1 MENFFNNDP
10 MLSSMRREQGQII
23 EEYKRRVET
32 QGTRTP
38 IWDKIDAEMTS
49 LTDKQKEIVFKDEDY
64 IAVNNELSVMVQTYL
79 LNLVK
84 PQIEANE
91 NGRKM
96 LEKVYDNVVL
106 AKKKAV
112 NETEKKLKIFEQF
125 QLYSV
130 KHPNTTYEE
139 FVKTLN
145 SKKK

>member
-1 MENFFNNDP
+1 MNDFFSNDP
-10 MLSSMRREQGQII
+10 MLSSIRREQGQII

-32 QGTRTP
+32 QGARYQ
-38 IWDKIDAEMTS
+38 IWDKIDSELSS
-49 LTDKQKEIVFKDEDY
+49 LTDQQKEIVVNDDDY
-64 IAVNNELSVMVQTYL
+64 KNINNELAVMVQAQL

-96 LEKVYDNVVL
+96 LEKVYDAIVL

>member
-1 MENFFNNDP
+1 MNDFFSNDP

-64 IAVNNELSVMVQTYL
+64 VAVNNELSVMVQTYL

-112 NETEKKLKIFEQF
+112 NETEKEMELFKKWRTYSASNPDATYSEFLK
-125 QLYSV
+125 S
-130 KHPNTTYEE
+130 T
-139 FVKTLN
+139 

>member
-10 MLSSMRREQGQII
+10 MLSSIRREQGQII

-64 IAVNNELSVMVQTYL
+64 IAVNNELSVMVQSYL

-84 PQIEANE
+84 PQIESNE

-112 NETEKKLKIFEQF
+112 NETEKEMNLFKEF
-125 QLYSV
+125 QLYSAS
-130 KHPNTTYEE
+130 HPDTTYAE
-139 FVKTLN
+139 FVKAKN
-145 SKKK
+145 KK

>member
-112 NETEKKLKIFEQF
+112 NETEKEMELFKKWQTYSASNPDATYSEFLK
-125 QLYSV
+125 S
-130 KHPNTTYEE
+130 T
-139 FVKTLN
+139 

>member
-1 MENFFNNDP
+1 MNDFFSNDP
-10 MLSSMRREQGQII
+10 MLSSIRREQGQII

-64 IAVNNELSVMVQTYL
+64 VAVNNELSVMVQTYL

-112 NETEKKLKIFEQF
+112 NETEKEMELFKKWRT
-125 QLYSV
+125 YSASN
-130 KHPNTTYEE
+130 PDTTYSE
-139 FVKTLN
+139 FLKST